1 MKLSVIVPAYNESK
15 TISEILLRLSKV
27 SEVSEIIV
35 VDDGS
40 KDDTFEKVKTFSEEI
55 KKSRAALSVIC
66 LRHETNR
73 GKGAA
78 IRTGLLRVTGDVMTI
93 QDGDLE
99 YDPNDYKKMLK
110 KIEEGSTVVY
120 GSRIL
125 GSNKFSYA
133 RFYWGGRLLSF
144 LSNILYGLSITD
156 APTCYKMARMDVMR
170 RLDLRCEKFEFCPE
184 MTAKVARLKEKII
197 EVPISYNPRSIEEG
211 KKIRWSDGIEAVWTL
226 MKFRFWNPT
235 K

>member
-133 RFYWGGRLLSF
+133 GFYWGGRLLSF

-156 APTCYKMARMDVMR
+156 EPTCYKMARMDVMR